1 MPDNN
6 QASLA
11 LAEENRRLKSL
22 AESFYLLSS
31 SLDLQTVLRNTLN
44 QATELMN
51 AETGSIALIN
61 DEGTHLL
68 FVESTD
74 KKFNLLKQLQV
85 PIGQGIAG
93 AVAQTGK
100 PERIDD
106 ISKDQRHY
114 GIIDEELGHSTVSYI
129 CVPLIVNKAIIGTAQ
144 IMNRKDGGNFSE
156 DDLSLLEGFAKQA
169 SLAIQNAK
177 LHAIML
183 RQKAIESELSIC
195 SDIQRNL
202 FPAGPPQ
209 IENYE
214 IYGQSKPCREVG
226 GDYYGY
232 YERQQG
238 KIDFVL
244 ADVSGKGLSAALLV
258 SEFYSGIRMLD
269 ALSTDLGSALTIF
282 NRHLSEGI
290 LLGRFIGVFML
301 RLNPKTGIGE
311 YILAG
316 TPPPYLYR
324 ADGTIIELETNGPVL
339 GLSGTQYMATQ
350 IEIKAG
356 DLLLAVSDG
365 YTEAMNTNDELFSED
380 RIKLLGHEW
389 ANAKIT
395 TNSEIAN
402 EIDQQIAIH
411 RNGRSANDDAT
422 MLIIRR
428 QK

>member
-1 MPDNN
+1 MTINN
-6 QASLA
+6 TQALI
-11 LAEENRRLKSL
+11 EENRRLKSL

-61 DEGTHLL
+61 DEATHLV

-74 KKFNLLKQLQV
+74 KNFSLLKQLQV

-93 AVAQTGK
+93 VVASTGK

-106 ISKDQRHY
+106 ITKDPRHY
-114 GIIDEELGHSTVSYI
+114 GKIDEELGHSTVSYI

-202 FPAGPPQ
+202 FPAEPPQ

-214 IYGQSKPCREVG
+214 IFGQSEPCREVG

-258 SEFYSGIRMLD
+258 SEFYSGLRMLD
-269 ALSTDLGSALTIF
+269 ALSTDLASSLTIF
-282 NRHLSEGI
+282 NRHLSESI

-301 RLNPKTGIGE
+301 RLNPKTGVGE

-316 TPPPYLYR
+316 APPPYLYGS
-324 ADGTIIELETNGPVL
+324 DGSIIELETNGPVL

-350 IEIKAG
+350 IEIKPG

-365 YTEAMNTNDELFSED
+365 YTEAMNPSDELFGEE
-380 RIKLLGHEW
+380 RIKLLGQEW
-389 ANAKIT
+389 ANAKT
-395 TNSEIAN
+395 ATNSEIAA

-411 RNGRSANDDAT
+411 RNGRTANDDST
-422 MLIIRR
+422 MMLIRR
-428 QK
+428 LK